1 MSGRPETPQGDQRSL
16 KAMQGV
22 SDFFLT
28 PAETFVYVVFHFIRI
43 MYVNLITV
51 YANFAQEAR

>member
-1 MSGRPETPQGDQRSL
+1 
-16 KAMQGV
+16 MQGV
-22 SDFFLT
+22 SKFGHT
-28 PAETFVYVVFHFIRI
+28 KEMFVYVVFHSIRI